1 MSRPNILIILADD
14 LGVDSFRIDK
24 INKQVVACVEGLGD
38 SAGPVHLPT
47 FERMLANGVHFEKAW
62 ANPVCTPTRG
72 SLWTGMQP
80 WKTGLGYP
88 SITGGE
94 FVPDNTVTGSPIQ
107 SLAQAIKAQSNYRC
121 AMFVRNGN

>member
-62 ANPVCTPTRG
+62 AHPVCTPT
-72 SLWTGMQP
+72 
-80 WKTGLGYP
+80 KTSAY
-88 SITGGE
+88 STD
-94 FVPDNTVTGSPIQ
+94 FVIPHINCNRIFIYFCRS
-107 SLAQAIKAQSNYRC
+107 
-121 AMFVRNGN
+121 